1 MKVNHGYVRRLDLTP
16 KQAETLAGQGHA
28 ARALWNLLNEWWRW
42 GGRTRRPTL
51 KQADEAIRQARTDI
65 PWLAD
70 LPAQASPGDPE
81 PTRFQTIELPPQVT
95 VVTEYQGHAR
105 TCPCC
110 GDVTRARCSQCVI

>member
-1 MKVNHGYVRRLDLTP
+1 GWTVKVNHGYVRRLDLTP

-70 LPAQASPGDPE
+70 LPAQAA
-81 PTRFQTIELPPQVT
+81 QQVLKT
-95 VVTEYQGHAR
+95 YMRAWTNCWEG
-105 TCPCC
+105 
-110 GDVTRARCSQCVI
+110 RARAPEFKGRFRSRASIDVPQGR